1 MDPASNSCSTNGE
14 TPRGVSPLPLIR
26 DLLTLA
32 SLTILGIVIFVALF
46 WVGFLKQSS
55 PILMYRGI
63 SIAIAAAAL
72 QVVLLSNIW
81 RASRYHSSAK
91 SPLITAATALA
102 FAFNIA
108 FLIVVPVTVDRSVT
122 VFLLGQISRAPNG
135 ISAAELRQALVNKYI
150 DQYDAVDRRMR
161 EQSLSG
167 NVEAKGELYKLTTQG
182 TRFIKFSRLVGSI
195 FGADLRYLTAES
207 AENKTSG
214 PN

>member
-1 MDPASNSCSTNGE
+1 MTPATNSCSTDGE
-14 TPRGVSPLPLIR
+14 TPRGLSPLLLIR
-26 DLLTLA
+26 DLFTLA
-32 SLTILGIVIFVALF
+32 SLTIPGIVIFIALF

-72 QVVLLSNIW
+72 QIVLLSNIW

-102 FAFNIA
+102 LAFNIA

-122 VFLLGQISRAPNG
+122 VFLLGQIARAPNG
-135 ISAAELRQALVNKYI
+135 ISAAELRQALVNKYV

-167 NVEAKGELYKLTTQG
+167 NVEASGELYKLTAQG
-182 TRFIKFSRLVGSI
+182 TRFIKFSRFVGSI
-195 FGADLRYLTAES
+195 FGADLRYVTAES
-207 AENKTSG
+207 PESKTSES
-214 PN
+214 N